1 MPQYGNQTMPAAY
14 LEKTS
19 KWSRRTA
26 PLMDEIKNYKIIRML
41 GRGATSN
48 VYLCLDK
55 ASSKP
60 VAIKKMR
67 PECSI
72 VIQHKMFAVEASLC
86 GKLKH
91 PNIVA
96 LIEACNS
103 DADNTYII
111 MEYVEG
117 ETLEK
122 FSTPDSLLPVEAV
135 MEIIRQ
141 AAEALNYAF
150 QMGVIHRDVKPAN
163 IIQRVDGLVKLT
175 DFGCALLFDSDTTQ
189 IAGAGSLSYMS
200 PEQISGIA
208 LNHQSDI
215 YSLGA
220 VLYRLLTGHNTFNAK
235 DNYAAINQIVN
246 HPHIPIEIHRVGLP
260 KELIRITDRA
270 LQKNLEDRYQ
280 DWKEFLSDLYAASR
294 GSCADSHVNEQA
306 MFDLMSRC
314 AFFKDFL
321 TVEIWE
327 VLRASLW
334 CTFTHNEQLIG
345 DGEHGF
351 SFYILLKGSVL
362 VTKKNRMLNV
372 IQAGDCVGEN
382 ACLYNGRPIRGATVV
397 AEGEVIALEISKE
410 RLEGFSAEVCLRMDR
425 AFLRSLN
432 EKLSISNARLLQ
444 MMGI

>member
-1 MPQYGNQTMPAAY
+1 MHAEN
-14 LEKTS
+14 LDKTNKLS
-19 KWSRRTA
+19 DDIT
-26 PLMDEIKNYKIIRML
+26 PLIEDIKTYKIIRIL

-48 VYLCLDK
+48 VYLGADK
-55 ASSKP
+55 TSLKL

-72 VIQHKMFAVEASLC
+72 GVQHKMFAIEASLC

-91 PNIVA
+91 PNIVS
-96 LIEACNS
+96 LIEANSS

-117 ETLEK
+117 EPLEK
-122 FSTPDSLLPVEAV
+122 FSTPDNLLPVETV
-135 MEIIRQ
+135 VEIVRQ

-150 QMGVIHRDVKPAN
+150 QMGVIHRDVKLAN
-163 IIQRVDGLVKLT
+163 IILRVDGLVKLT

-200 PEQISGIA
+200 PEQISGVG

-220 VLYRLLTGHNTFNAK
+220 VLYRLLTGHNTFNAT
-235 DNYAAINQIVN
+235 DNYAAINQIIN

-270 LQKNLEDRYQ
+270 LQKNLKDRYQ
-280 DWKEFLSDLYAASR
+280 DWKEFLSDLYAASGVSR
-294 GSCADSHVNEQA
+294 AESLIEEQTK
-306 MFDLMSRC
+306 FELMGHC
-314 AFFKDFL
+314 TFFKDFL

-327 VLRASLW
+327 VLHASLW
-334 CTFTHNEQLIG
+334 RTFMNNEQLLK

-351 SFYILLKGSVL
+351 SFYILLKGSVV
-362 VTKKNRMLNV
+362 VTKKQRMLNV

-382 ACLYNGRPIRGATVV
+382 ACLYKGSPIRGATVT
-397 AEGEVIALEISKE
+397 AQGEVIALEISKE
-410 RLEGFSAEVCLRMDR
+410 QLEGFSKDVCIRMDR

-432 EKLSISNARLLQ
+432 EKLSASNARVLQLL
-444 MMGI
+444 GI

>member
-1 MPQYGNQTMPAAY
+1 MHAEN
-14 LEKTS
+14 LDKTNKLS
-19 KWSRRTA
+19 DDIT
-26 PLMDEIKNYKIIRML
+26 PLIEDIKTYKIIRIL

-48 VYLCLDK
+48 VYLGADK
-55 ASSKP
+55 TSLKL

-72 VIQHKMFAVEASLC
+72 GVQHKMFAIEASLC

-91 PNIVA
+91 PNIVS
-96 LIEACNS
+96 LIEANSS

-117 ETLEK
+117 ESLEK
-122 FSTPDSLLPVEAV
+122 FSTPDNLLPVETV
-135 MEIIRQ
+135 VEIVRQ

-150 QMGVIHRDVKPAN
+150 QMGVIHRDVKLAN
-163 IIQRVDGLVKLT
+163 IILRVDGLVKLT

-200 PEQISGIA
+200 PEQISGVG

-220 VLYRLLTGHNTFNAK
+220 VLYRLLTGHNTFNAT
-235 DNYAAINQIVN
+235 DNYAAINQIIN

-270 LQKNLEDRYQ
+270 LQKNLKDRYQ
-280 DWKEFLSDLYAASR
+280 DWKEFLSDLYAASGVSR
-294 GSCADSHVNEQA
+294 AESLIEEQTK
-306 MFDLMSRC
+306 FELMGHC
-314 AFFKDFL
+314 TFFKDFL

-327 VLRASLW
+327 VLHASLW
-334 CTFTHNEQLIG
+334 RTFMNNEQLLK

-351 SFYILLKGSVL
+351 SFYILLKGSVV
-362 VTKKNRMLNV
+362 VTKKQRMLNV

-382 ACLYNGRPIRGATVV
+382 ACLYKGSPIRGATVT
-397 AEGEVIALEISKE
+397 AQGEVIALEISKE
-410 RLEGFSAEVCLRMDR
+410 QLEGFSKDVCIRMDR

-432 EKLSISNARLLQ
+432 EKLSASNARVLQLL
-444 MMGI
+444 GI

>member
-1 MPQYGNQTMPAAY
+1 MHAEN
-14 LEKTS
+14 LDKTNKLS
-19 KWSRRTA
+19 DDIT
-26 PLMDEIKNYKIIRML
+26 PLIEDIKTYKIIRIL

-48 VYLCLDK
+48 VYLGADK
-55 ASSKP
+55 TSLKL

-72 VIQHKMFAVEASLC
+72 GVQHKMFAIEASLC

-91 PNIVA
+91 PNIVS
-96 LIEACNS
+96 LIEANSS

-117 ETLEK
+117 ESLEK
-122 FSTPDSLLPVEAV
+122 FSTPDNLLPVETV
-135 MEIIRQ
+135 VEIVRQ

-150 QMGVIHRDVKPAN
+150 QMGVIHRDVKLAN
-163 IIQRVDGLVKLT
+163 IILRVDGLVKLT

-200 PEQISGIA
+200 PEQISGVG

-220 VLYRLLTGHNTFNAK
+220 VLYRLLTGHNTFNAT
-235 DNYAAINQIVN
+235 DNYAAINQIIN

-270 LQKNLEDRYQ
+270 LQKNLKDRYQ
-280 DWKEFLSDLYAASR
+280 DWKEFLSDLYAAPGVSR
-294 GSCADSHVNEQA
+294 AESLIEEQTK
-306 MFDLMSRC
+306 FELMGHC
-314 AFFKDFL
+314 TFFKDFL

-327 VLRASLW
+327 VLHASLW
-334 CTFTHNEQLIG
+334 RTFMNNEQLLK

-351 SFYILLKGSVL
+351 SFYILLKGSVV
-362 VTKKNRMLNV
+362 VTKKQRMLNV

-382 ACLYNGRPIRGATVV
+382 ACLYKGSPIRGATVT
-397 AEGEVIALEISKE
+397 AQGEVIALEISKE
-410 RLEGFSAEVCLRMDR
+410 QLEGFSKDVCIRMDR

-432 EKLSISNARLLQ
+432 EKLSASNARVLQLL
-444 MMGI
+444 GI

>member
-1 MPQYGNQTMPAAY
+1 MHAAN
-14 LEKTS
+14 LDKTS
-19 KWSRRTA
+19 KLNDNIE
-26 PLMDEIKNYKIIRML
+26 PMMEDIKTYKIIRML

-48 VYLCLDK
+48 VYLGANKTSLK
-55 ASSKP
+55 LI
-60 VAIKKMR
+60 AIKKMR

-72 VIQHKMFAVEASLC
+72 GVQHKMFAIEASLC

-91 PNIVA
+91 PNIVS
-96 LIEACNS
+96 LIEANSS

-117 ETLEK
+117 ESLEK
-122 FSTPDSLLPVEAV
+122 FSTPDNLLPVETV
-135 MEIIRQ
+135 MDIIRQ
-141 AAEALNYAF
+141 SAEALNYAF

-163 IIQRVDGLVKLT
+163 IILRVDGLVKLT

-200 PEQISGIA
+200 PEQISGVG

-220 VLYRLLTGHNTFNAK
+220 VLYRLLTGRNTFNAA
-235 DNYAAINQIVN
+235 DNYAAINQIIN

-270 LQKNLEDRYQ
+270 LQKNLKDRYQ
-280 DWKEFLSDLYAASR
+280 NWKEFLSDLYAASGINR
-294 GSCADSHVNEQA
+294 TESPVEEQTK
-306 MFDLMSRC
+306 FDLMSHC
-314 AFFKDFL
+314 TFFKDFL
-321 TVEIWE
+321 TMEIWE
-327 VLRASLW
+327 VLHASQW
-334 CTFTHNEQLIG
+334 RTFMNNEQLLK

-351 SFYILLKGSVL
+351 SFYILLKGSVV
-362 VTKKNRMLNV
+362 VTKSQRILNV

-382 ACLYNGRPIRGATVV
+382 ACLYKGSPIRGATV
-397 AEGEVIALEISKE
+397 AAQGEVIALEISKE
-410 RLEGFSAEVCLRMDR
+410 QLEGFSKDVGIRMDR

-432 EKLSISNARLLQ
+432 EKLSASNARVLQLL
-444 MMGI
+444 GI